1 MNNIRVDM
9 NNIDIEMDRIIMQV
23 DRIIEIRQNNIM
35 DMPSSI
41 QII

>member
-1 MNNIRVDM
+1 M
-9 NNIDIEMDRIIMQV
+9 NNIDREMYRIIMWV

>member
-9 NNIDIEMDRIIMQV
+9 NNIDREMYRIIMWV
-23 DRIIEIRQNNIM
+23 GRIIEIRQNNIM
-35 DMPSSI
+35 DMPLSI